1 MTLEDDLRLALRD
14 RAAEPPGPQP
24 DLVGAVAHGVRRS
37 NRRRAVLGAAAAVL
51 AVAVAVPVWLAD
63 DRQAQPVQPAVPTP
77 TPLRVPQAL
86 SFPLTPGWL
95 PAGVGTGEIGLMGT
109 NRLLQYEGSG
119 VLSVEVGPVPGSW
132 ENEGDEDHRA
142 DVGGRPAT
150 VRTATGYDGAGSG
163 ERYVGVR
170 WRLADGQWA
179 QVLSFGS
186 RSEAQVLRFARELR
200 ARAMRPAPLPFTFAE
215 IPPGLTLRHSVGTF
229 ACLGSRP
236 PADNRAAEGL
246 CIDLTAESP
255 DDQPAPEDE
264 RLIVG
269 GRPATFNADA
279 NEIRIELGAGR
290 ILSIRADPELT
301 PLTRA
306 ELIRFAEGVGVA
318 DQAGN

>member
-1 MTLEDDLRLALRD
+1 MTIEDDLRLTLRD

-24 DLVGAVAHGVRRS
+24 DLVGAVVHGVRRS
-37 NRRRAVLGAAAAVL
+37 NRRRAVLGAATAVL

-77 TPLRVPQAL
+77 TPSRVPQEL
-86 SFPLTPGWL
+86 SFPLTPGWV
-95 PAGVGTGEIGLMGT
+95 PTGVGTGEIGLMGT

-142 DVGGRPAT
+142 NVGGRPAT
-150 VRTATGYDGAGSG
+150 VRTAVGYDGAKPG

-170 WRLADGQWA
+170 WKLPDGQWA
-179 QVLSFGS
+179 QVVSFGP
-186 RSEAQVLRFARELR
+186 RSETQVLRFARELR
-200 ARAMRPAPLPFTFAE
+200 PQAMSLVLFPFTFAE
-215 IPPGLTLRHSVGTF
+215 MPPGLALRHSVGPF
-229 ACLGSRP
+229 ACLGPTP
-236 PADNRAAEGL
+236 PVDNRAVDGL
-246 CIDLTAESP
+246 CIDLTTESP

-269 GRPATFNADA
+269 GRPATFNA
-279 NEIRIELGAGR
+279 NEIRIEFGAGR
-290 ILSIRADPELT
+290 VLSIRADPELT

-318 DQAGN
+318 GR